1 MKKKR
6 ALFSCKNRLRPVYL
20 SGGGRP
26 GPLAGR
32 KRGRIYIDGSNELSM
47 HYIVLDLEWNQ
58 PISWQSPVYRKI
70 GDKLIFEM
78 IQIGAVK
85 LGEDLS
91 ITDSISLPIAPT
103 HYVQIHPRIR
113 RMTGLGAE
121 ELAGAPTF
129 REALE
134 QFAAWCGEDYTLL
147 TWGCDD
153 VSVLQQNIDF
163 FECGDIPL
171 APLCDIQ
178 KLFAEVHGL
187 KDRPSLQKAMEL
199 VNIQPDEQM
208 AFHNARNDAWYTAL
222 VFQTLPEPEK
232 ALQHALTPK
241 NLIHKPRKSRERTP
255 AEHFPS
261 ARAALD
267 SDTALKPTCPR
278 CGRILALDGEY
289 IMQSPD
295 KYISIGKCR
304 NHGRLLLRLR
314 LGKTEDGEVTLQRAA
329 APATHANIAYVH
341 TKQYAARQ
349 RGAVLDPDAGL
360 DHVTRSNMPF
370 EERAF

>member
-91 ITDSISLPIAPT
+91 IIDSISLPIAPT

-121 ELAGAPTF
+121 ELAGAPAF

-199 VNIQPDEQM
+199 MNIPVDENLS
-208 AFHNARNDAWYTAL
+208 FHNARNDAWYTAL
-222 VFQTLPEPEK
+222 VFQTLPDPS
-232 ALQHALTPK
+232 AVLSCVQRPRD
-241 NLIHKPRKSRERTP
+241 LIHKQPRRKPSD
-255 AEHFPS
+255 AVYPS
-261 ARAALD
+261 AIQALR
-267 SDTALKPTCPR
+267 SDAALKPACPR
-278 CGRILALDGEY
+278 CGRNLTLDGEY
-289 IMQSPD
+289 VPQTPD
-295 KYISIGKCR
+295 KYIGLGRCKS
-304 NHGRLLLRLR
+304 HGRLLLHLRLR
-314 LGKTEDGEVTLQRAA
+314 AEQDGQVSLAFSASPANRA
-329 APATHANIAYVH
+329 NVAYVH
-341 TKQYAARQ
+341 TKQFQFSQSPAPS
-349 RGAVLDPDAGL
+349 DPDAAL
-360 DHVTRSNMPF
+360 RDASRSNMPF
-370 EERAF
+370 EA